1 LRLNNVFIE
10 EQNIAM
16 GTYSP
21 KQDELQRDWL
31 LIDAEDKV
39 LGRLAAKVSYLL
51 LGKHKPGFA
60 YHMDGGDFV
69 VIINAEKIKV
79 TGNKYEDKKYYR
91 HTGYPGGIKET
102 RLKQMMESKPER
114 VLEKAIKGMLP
125 HTKLGRALFRKL
137 KVYAGSNHPH
147 SAQDPKVFEV

>member
-1 LRLNNVFIE
+1 
-10 EQNIAM
+10 M

-21 KQDELQRDWL
+21 KQDELTRDWL

-39 LGRLAAKVSYLL
+39 LGRLAAKVSHLL
-51 LGKHKPGFA
+51 MGKHKPGFA

-79 TGNKYEDKKYYR
+79 TGNKYENKIYYR

-102 RLKQMMESKPER
+102 ILKDMMESNPER
-114 VLEKAIKGMLP
+114 VIEKAVKGMLP

-137 KVYAGSNHPH
+137 KVYAGSDHPH
-147 SAQDPKVFEV
+147 SAQEPKVLEV

>member
-1 LRLNNVFIE
+1 
-10 EQNIAM
+10 M

-39 LGRLAAKVSYLL
+39 LGRLAAKVSHLL
-51 LGKHKPGFA
+51 MGKHKPKFA

-79 TGNKYEDKKYYR
+79 TGNKYETKKYYR

-102 RLKQMMESKPER
+102 ILKDMMESNPER
-114 VLEKAIKGMLP
+114 VIEKAVKGMLP

-137 KVYAGSNHPH
+137 KVYAGSDHPH
-147 SAQDPKVFEV
+147 SAQEPKVLEV

>member
-1 LRLNNVFIE
+1 
-10 EQNIAM
+10 M

-31 LIDAEDKV
+31 LIDAEDQV
-39 LGRLAAKVSYLL
+39 LGRLAAKVSHLL

-79 TGNKYEDKKYYR
+79 TGNKYEDKIYYR

-102 RLKQMMESKPER
+102 NLKQMMESKPER

-137 KVYAGSNHPH
+137 KVYVGSDHPH
-147 SAQDPKVFEV
+147 GAQEPKVFEV

>member
-1 LRLNNVFIE
+1 
-10 EQNIAM
+10 
-16 GTYSP
+16 
-21 KQDELQRDWL
+21 
-31 LIDAEDKV
+31 
-39 LGRLAAKVSYLL
+39 
-51 LGKHKPGFA
+51 
-60 YHMDGGDFV
+60 MDGGDFV

>member
-1 LRLNNVFIE
+1 
-10 EQNIAM
+10 M

-39 LGRLAAKVSYLL
+39 LGRLAAKVSHLL

>member
-1 LRLNNVFIE
+1 
-10 EQNIAM
+10 M

-39 LGRLAAKVSYLL
+39 LGRLAAKVSHLL

-79 TGNKYEDKKYYR
+79 TGNKYEDKTYYR

-137 KVYAGSNHPH
+137 KVYAGSDHPH
-147 SAQDPKVFEV
+147 SAQEPKVFEV

>member
-1 LRLNNVFIE
+1 
-10 EQNIAM
+10 M

-39 LGRLAAKVSYLL
+39 LGRLAAKVSHLL

-137 KVYAGSNHPH
+137 KVYAGSKHPH
-147 SAQDPKVFEV
+147 SAQEPKVFEV

>member
-1 LRLNNVFIE
+1 
-10 EQNIAM
+10 M

-102 RLKQMMESKPER
+102 NLKQMMESKPER

>member
-1 LRLNNVFIE
+1 MRLNNVFIE
-10 EQNIAM
+10 EQKIVM

-39 LGRLAAKVSYLL
+39 LGRLAAKVSHLL

-147 SAQDPKVFEV
+147 SAQEPKVFEV

>member
-1 LRLNNVFIE
+1 
-10 EQNIAM
+10 M

-31 LIDAEDKV
+31 LIDAEDKI
-39 LGRLAAKVSYLL
+39 LGRLAAKVSHLL

-79 TGNKYEDKKYYR
+79 TGNKYEDKTYYR

-102 RLKQMMESKPER
+102 KLKQMMESKPER

-137 KVYAGSNHPH
+137 KVYAGSDHPH
-147 SAQDPKVFEV
+147 SAQEPKVFEV

>member
-1 LRLNNVFIE
+1 
-10 EQNIAM
+10 M

-39 LGRLAAKVSYLL
+39 LGRLAAKVSHLL

-147 SAQDPKVFEV
+147 SAQEPKVFEV

>member
-1 LRLNNVFIE
+1 M
-10 EQNIAM
+10 M

-39 LGRLAAKVSYLL
+39 LGRLAAKVSHLL

-137 KVYAGSNHPH
+137 KVYAGSDHPH
-147 SAQDPKVFEV
+147 SAQEPKVFEV

>member
-1 LRLNNVFIE
+1 
-10 EQNIAM
+10 M

-39 LGRLAAKVSYLL
+39 LGRLAAKVSHLL

-137 KVYAGSNHPH
+137 KVYAGSDHPH
-147 SAQDPKVFEV
+147 SAQEPKVFEV

>member
-1 LRLNNVFIE
+1 
-10 EQNIAM
+10 M

-147 SAQDPKVFEV
+147 SAQNPKVFEV

>member
-1 LRLNNVFIE
+1 M
-10 EQNIAM
+10 M

>member
-1 LRLNNVFIE
+1 
-10 EQNIAM
+10 M

>member
-1 LRLNNVFIE
+1 
-10 EQNIAM
+10 M

-102 RLKQMMESKPER
+102 NLKQMMESKPER

-147 SAQDPKVFEV
+147 SAQNPKVFEV

>member
-1 LRLNNVFIE
+1 
-10 EQNIAM
+10 M

-39 LGRLAAKVSYLL
+39 LGRLAAKVSHLL

-79 TGNKYEDKKYYR
+79 TGNKYEDKTYYR

-102 RLKQMMESKPER
+102 KLKQMMESKPER

-137 KVYAGSNHPH
+137 KVYAGSDHPH
-147 SAQDPKVFEV
+147 SAQEPKVFEV